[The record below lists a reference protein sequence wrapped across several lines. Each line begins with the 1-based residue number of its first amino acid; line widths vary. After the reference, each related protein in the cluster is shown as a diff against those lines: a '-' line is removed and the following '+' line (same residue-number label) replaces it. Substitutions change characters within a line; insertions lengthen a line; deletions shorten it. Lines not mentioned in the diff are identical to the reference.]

1 MSAYSRLKAMSDGA
15 VKMIDVRYALA
26 CRSDW
31 LKTAQQRRNEMLNSL
46 LKTMRR
52 VKLLRCFCKALGL
65 QTSNLPAKEP
75 LAKIS

>member
-31 LKTAQQRRNEMLNSL
+31 LKTAQQRET
-46 LKTMRR
+46 K
-52 VKLLRCFCKALGL
+52 C
-65 QTSNLPAKEP
+65 
-75 LAKIS
+75 